1 MNQKFIRR
9 LLSISVVFLLLL
21 ISLPLS
27 TIQVNAATPPSV
39 TTGTGTSSNDVSA
52 TVTGNLTSL
61 GSATSVNVCFL
72 YGISTSYGSTT
83 PLQTMTAAGAFTYT
97 ITGLLP
103 STTYNFCANADGGPD
118 GTATGL
124 NATFTTPAA
133 SPPQVSTTPA
143 SGITT
148 TGATV
153 GGFLSS
159 LGFAITVNVYIEYG
173 TTTSYGTTTAA
184 TPASLT
190 AAGAF
195 TASLT
200 GLQANT
206 TYHFTAYADGGTFG
220 TATGTD
226 MTFTTTSNGIIPTV
240 NTDAAQNVSYY
251 SATLEGNLISLGNAS
266 SVNVF
271 FKYGTT
277 TSYGITTT
285 AVATSALGSF
295 SANISGLKPNT
306 TYHFITYAD
315 GGTSGIG
322 TGTDMTFITPSTS
335 APEVSTTPASSV
347 TTGNATVGG
356 YLDSLGSATSVNVYI
371 EYGTTTSYGTTTA
384 ATPATLTTPGS
395 FILTLSGL
403 QANTTYHFIAYAD
416 GGTFGTAT
424 GNDMT
429 FTTSNNTSIPE
440 VNTNAAQS
448 VSYYSATLEGNLIQ
462 VGSNS
467 PVSVYFNYGTTT
479 NYGTTIAAST
489 PSMTATGAFSVN
501 LTGLQPNTTY
511 HFIAYAQDHASV
523 VAYGTDM
530 TFTTPSTST
539 PQVNTTTASGISTTG
554 ATVGGF
560 LTSLGSATS
569 VNVYIEYGT
578 TTSYGTTTAAT
589 PATMTATG
597 TFTLTLSGLQANTT
611 YHFIA
616 YADGGTFGTATGNDM
631 TFTTSNN
638 TSIPEVNTNAAQS
651 VSYYS
656 ATLEGNLIQ
665 VGSNSP
671 VSVYFNYGTTTNYG
685 TTIAAST
692 PSMTA
697 TGAFSVNL
705 TGLQPNTT
713 YHFIAYAQDH
723 ASVVAYGTDMTF
735 TTPSTST
742 PQVNTTTASG
752 ISTTGATVGG
762 FLTSLGSA
770 TSVNVYIEYGTT
782 TSYGTTTAAT
792 PATMTATGTFTLTLS
807 GLQANT
813 TYHFIAYADGG
824 TFGTAT
830 GNDMTFTT
838 SNNTSIPE
846 VNTNAAQSVS
856 YYSATLEGNLIQ
868 VGSNSPVSV
877 YFNYG
882 TTTNYGTTIAASTP
896 SMTATGAFSVNLTGL
911 QPNTTYHFIAY
922 AQDHASVVAYGT
934 DMTFTTPSTSTP
946 QVNTTTASGISTT
959 GATVG
964 GFLTSL
970 GSATSVNVYIEYGT
984 TTSYGTTTAATPAT
998 MTATGTFT
1006 LTLSGLQANT
1016 TYHFIAYADGGT
1028 FGTATGND
1036 MTFTTS
1042 NNTSIPE
1049 VNTNAAQSV
1058 SYYSATLEGN
1068 LIQVGSNSP
1077 VSVYFNYGT
1086 TTNYGTTIAASTPSM
1101 TATGAFSVNL
1111 TGLQPNTTYHFIAY
1125 AQDHASVVA
1134 YGTDMTFT
1142 TPSTST
1148 PQVNTTTAS
1157 GISTTGATV
1166 GGFLTSLGS
1175 ATSVNVYIEYG
1186 TTTSYGTTTAATPA
1200 TMTATGTFTLT
1211 LSGLQANTT
1220 YHFIAYADGGT
1231 FGTATGN
1238 DMTFIAHR

>member
-597 TFTLTLSGLQANTT
+597 AFTLTLSGLQANTT
-611 YHFIA
+611 YHFTA

-671 VSVYFNYGTTTNYG
+671 VRLLGDKYIPVGFNPWRDTDGKMEIG
-685 TTIAAST
+685 K
-692 PSMTA
+692 
-697 TGAFSVNL
+697 L
-705 TGLQPNTT
+705 
-713 YHFIAYAQDH
+713 
-723 ASVVAYGTDMTF
+723 TDMTDLKIEGTDIVF
-735 TTPSTST
+735 KSMT
-742 PQVNTTTASG
+742 PQG
-752 ISTTGATVGG
+752 ILDATQANGWNSSRRTGAA
-762 FLTSLGSA
+762 FYSCL
-770 TSVNVYIEYGTT
+770 IF
-782 TSYGTTTAAT
+782 
-792 PATMTATGTFTLTLS
+792 M
-807 GLQANT
+807 LQ
-813 TYHFIAYADGG
+813 Y
-824 TFGTAT
+824 
-830 GNDMTFTT
+830 
-838 SNNTSIPE
+838 
-846 VNTNAAQSVS
+846 
-856 YYSATLEGNLIQ
+856 
-868 VGSNSPVSV
+868 
-877 YFNYG
+877 
-882 TTTNYGTTIAASTP
+882 
-896 SMTATGAFSVNLTGL
+896 SMT
-911 QPNTTYHFIAY
+911 
-922 AQDHASVVAYGT
+922 
-934 DMTFTTPSTSTP
+934 
-946 QVNTTTASGISTT
+946 
-959 GATVG
+959 
-964 GFLTSL
+964 
-970 GSATSVNVYIEYGT
+970 E
-984 TTSYGTTTAATPAT
+984 
-998 MTATGTFT
+998 
-1006 LTLSGLQANT
+1006 
-1016 TYHFIAYADGGT
+1016 
-1028 FGTATGND
+1028 
-1036 MTFTTS
+1036 
-1042 NNTSIPE
+1042 
-1049 VNTNAAQSV
+1049 
-1058 SYYSATLEGN
+1058 
-1068 LIQVGSNSP
+1068 
-1077 VSVYFNYGT
+1077 
-1086 TTNYGTTIAASTPSM
+1086 
-1101 TATGAFSVNL
+1101 
-1111 TGLQPNTTYHFIAY
+1111 
-1125 AQDHASVVA
+1125 
-1134 YGTDMTFT
+1134 
-1142 TPSTST
+1142 
-1148 PQVNTTTAS
+1148 
-1157 GISTTGATV
+1157 
-1166 GGFLTSLGS
+1166 
-1175 ATSVNVYIEYG
+1175 
-1186 TTTSYGTTTAATPA
+1186 
-1200 TMTATGTFTLT
+1200 
-1211 LSGLQANTT
+1211 
-1220 YHFIAYADGGT
+1220 
-1231 FGTATGN
+1231 
-1238 DMTFIAHR
+1238 